1 MMVQAS
7 RFRGSLFFL
16 AGIGSAP
23 AELRL
28 DGSSFGCRISSARPR
43 SLAADKKDSQ
53 VCLGAI

>member
-23 AELRL
+23 AELRPEGQQL
-28 DGSSFGCRISSARPR
+28 RLPDFIWRPR